1 MRPITLLILFT
12 LSLLATYL
20 AKISYQAR
28 KIAINRAQAWPEV
41 LDLLI
46 SSLQSGASISESL
59 SNLATVGPQSVRK
72 EFDKFSKSLIVG
84 EKFEV
89 AVNNLKEEFADPI
102 TDQLF
107 ETLYFATKFGSKNT
121 IKVLREISEYASAD
135 LALRAEINTRFGWIK
150 NSANLAALA
159 PWLLFIILRTQ
170 ENARLAY
177 LQPTGQLIMIFGVIA
192 TLFAYL
198 WMSRIA
204 KLPKAKRLF
213 TMQITTK

>member
-1 MRPITLLILFT
+1 MRPTTFLILFT
-12 LSLLATYL
+12 LSLLAIYL
-20 AKISYQAR
+20 ANISHKAR

-59 SNLATVGPQSVRK
+59 SNLATVGPQSIRR
-72 EFDKFSKSLIVG
+72 EFDKFSKSLIAG

-89 AVNNLKEEFADPI
+89 AINDLKEEFADPI

-121 IKVLREISEYASAD
+121 IKVLREISEYVSAD

-177 LQPTGQLIMIFGVIA
+177 MQSTGQLLMIFGVIA
-192 TLFAYL
+192 TLLAYL

-213 TMQITTK
+213 TMQIITK

>member
-1 MRPITLLILFT
+1 MRPITLLILFI
-12 LSLLATYL
+12 LSLPAIYL
-20 AKISYQAR
+20 AKTSYQTR
-28 KIAINRAQAWPEV
+28 KIMIARAQAWPEV
-41 LDLLI
+41 LDLII

-59 SNLATVGPQSVRK
+59 ANLATVGPQSIRK
-72 EFDKFSKSLIVG
+72 EFDKFSKSLISG
-84 EKFEV
+84 GKFE
-89 AVNNLKEEFADPI
+89 AALDDLKQEFADPI

-121 IKVLREISEYASAD
+121 IKVLREISEYAAAD

-170 ENARLAY
+170 ENARIAY
-177 LQPTGQLIMIFGVIA
+177 MQPAGQLLMIFGVIA
-192 TLFAYL
+192 TLLAYL

>member
-12 LSLLATYL
+12 LSLLAIYL

-28 KIAINRAQAWPEV
+28 KITINQAQAWPEV

-59 SNLATVGPQSVRK
+59 SNLATVGPQSIRK
-72 EFDKFSKSLIVG
+72 EFDKFSKSLNGG

-89 AVNNLKEEFADPI
+89 AINDLKEEFADPI

-121 IKVLREISEYASAD
+121 IKVLREISEYVSAD

-159 PWLLFIILRTQ
+159 PWLLFIILRSQ
-170 ENARLAY
+170 ENARIAY
-177 LQPTGQLIMIFGVIA
+177 LQPTGQLLMIFGVIA
-192 TLFAYL
+192 TLLAYL

-204 KLPKAKRLF
+204 KLPKAQRLF

>member
-1 MRPITLLILFT
+1 MRPITILILFT

-20 AKISYQAR
+20 AKMSYQAR

-59 SNLATVGPQSVRK
+59 SNLASVGPQSIRK

-177 LQPTGQLIMIFGVIA
+177 LQPTGQLLMIFGVIA
-192 TLFAYL
+192 TLLAYL

>member
-1 MRPITLLILFT
+1 MRPITLLILFI
-12 LSLLATYL
+12 LSLLAIYL

-28 KIAINRAQAWPEV
+28 KITINRAQAWPEV

-59 SNLATVGPQSVRK
+59 SNLATVGPQSIRK
-72 EFDKFSKSLIVG
+72 ELDKFSKSLNGG

-89 AVNNLKEEFADPI
+89 AINDLKEEFADPI